1 MRPFSGQGQRLPERK
16 ERVNDRIRAKEIR
29 VIDEQGAQLG
39 VMIPQLALNLARERG
54 FDLVEVSP
62 TAVPPVCRI
71 MDYGQFLYERKK
83 KEHAAKK
90 KQKVFRVKEVKFRPK
105 TDEHDY
111 RFKLNNIVRF
121 LTEGDKVKATIIFRG
136 RENFHQDIG
145 FRILDR
151 LKTELG
157 DKGLIEVAPRKEGS
171 LLHMIIAPK
180 KSHGAAAPKREGPAR
195 EEMRRQ
201 EPARQAAAPE
211 AAAAT
216 EELKGEE
223 K

>member
-1 MRPFSGQGQRLPERK
+1 MRPFQGQGPRLPERK

-29 VIDEQGAQLG
+29 VIDEQGNQLG
-39 VMIPQLALNLARERG
+39 VMIPQLALDLARERG
-54 FDLVEVSP
+54 YDLVEVSP

-83 KEHAAKK
+83 KEHAAKR
-90 KQKVFRVKEVKFRPK
+90 KQKVFRVKEIKFRPK

-111 RFKLNNIVRF
+111 QFKLKNIMRF

-145 FRILDR
+145 FRILER
-151 LKTELG
+151 LRSELNETG
-157 DKGLIEVAPRKEGS
+157 IIEVPPRKEGS

-180 KSHGAAAPKREGPAR
+180 KAPSPPKREGKR
-195 EEMRRQ
+195 EDKR
-201 EPARQAAAPE
+201 
-211 AAAAT
+211 
-216 EELKGEE
+216 GEKRE
-223 K
+223 DT

>member
-1 MRPFSGQGQRLPERK
+1 MRPFQGQGPRPPERK

-29 VIDEQGAQLG
+29 VIDDEGKQLG
-39 VMIPQLALNLARERG
+39 VMIPQLALDLAKERG

-83 KEHAAKK
+83 KEHAAKR
-90 KQKVFRVKEVKFRPK
+90 KQKQFKVKEIKFRPK

-111 RFKLNNIVRF
+111 QFKLKNIIRF
-121 LTEGDKVKATIIFRG
+121 LGEGDKVKATIIFRG

-151 LKTELG
+151 LKNELG
-157 DKGLIEVAPRKEGS
+157 EAGAVEVPPRKEGS

-180 KSHGAAAPKREGPAR
+180 KIQGAPAPKRED
-195 EEMRRQ
+195 
-201 EPARQAAAPE
+201 
-211 AAAAT
+211 
-216 EELKGEE
+216 K
-223 K
+223 

>member
-1 MRPFSGQGQRLPERK
+1 MRPFQGQGPRIPERK

-29 VIDEQGAQLG
+29 VIDDQGNQLG
-39 VMIPQLALNLARERG
+39 VMLPQQALDLARERG
-54 FDLVEVSP
+54 YDLVEVSP

-83 KEHAAKK
+83 KEHSAKK
-90 KQKVFRVKEVKFRPK
+90 KQKQFKVKEIKFRPK
-105 TDEHDY
+105 TDEHDFQ
-111 RFKLNNIVRF
+111 FKLKNITRF

-151 LKTELG
+151 LRKELLETG
-157 DKGLIEVAPRKEGS
+157 IIEVPPRKEGS

-180 KSHGAAAPKREGPAR
+180 KVQGAPAPKREEKR
-195 EEMRRQ
+195 EE
-201 EPARQAAAPE
+201 
-211 AAAAT
+211 
-216 EELKGEE
+216 K
-223 K
+223 

>member
-1 MRPFSGQGQRLPERK
+1 MRPFQGQGPRLPERK

-29 VIDEQGAQLG
+29 VIDDEGKQLG
-39 VMIPQLALNLARERG
+39 VMIPQLALDLAKERG

-83 KEHAAKK
+83 KEHAAKR
-90 KQKVFRVKEVKFRPK
+90 KQKQFKVKEIKFRPK

-111 RFKLNNIVRF
+111 QFKLKNITRF
-121 LTEGDKVKATIIFRG
+121 LGEGDKVKATIIFRG

-145 FRILDR
+145 FRILER
-151 LKTELG
+151 LKNELG
-157 DKGLIEVAPRKEGS
+157 ETGIIEVPPRKEGS

-180 KSHGAAAPKREGPAR
+180 KIQGAPAPKRED
-195 EEMRRQ
+195 
-201 EPARQAAAPE
+201 
-211 AAAAT
+211 
-216 EELKGEE
+216 K
-223 K
+223 

>member
-1 MRPFSGQGQRLPERK
+1 MRPFQGQGPRLPERR
-16 ERVNDRIRAKEIR
+16 ERINDRIRAKEIR
-29 VIDEQGAQLG
+29 VIDETGAQLG

-71 MDYGQFLYERKK
+71 MNYGQFLYERKK
-83 KEHAAKK
+83 KEHSAKR

-111 RFKLNNIVRF
+111 QFKLKNIQRF
-121 LTEGDKVKATIIFRG
+121 LTDGDKVKATIIFRG

-145 FRILDR
+145 VRILDR
-151 LKTELG
+151 LRTELAETG
-157 DKGLIEVAPRKEGS
+157 VVEVAPRKEGS
-171 LLHMIIAPK
+171 LLHMILAPK
-180 KSHGAAAPKREGPAR
+180 KVHGAPAPKRE
-195 EEMRRQ
+195 
-201 EPARQAAAPE
+201 
-211 AAAAT
+211 
-216 EELKGEE
+216 E

>member
-1 MRPFSGQGQRLPERK
+1 MRPFQGQGPRLPERK

-29 VIDEQGAQLG
+29 VIDEQGQQLG
-39 VMIPQLALNLARERG
+39 VMIPQMALDLAKERG

-83 KEHAAKK
+83 KEHAAKR
-90 KQKVFRVKEVKFRPK
+90 KQKQFRVKEIKFRPK
-105 TDEHDY
+105 TDEHDFQ
-111 RFKLNNIVRF
+111 FKLKNITRF
-121 LTEGDKVKATIIFRG
+121 LGEGDKVKATIIFRG

-151 LKTELG
+151 LKTALG
-157 DKGLIEVAPRKEGS
+157 DAGVVEVPPRKEGS

-180 KSHGAAAPKREGPAR
+180 KTQAASTQKREDH
-195 EEMRRQ
+195 
-201 EPARQAAAPE
+201 
-211 AAAAT
+211 
-216 EELKGEE
+216 KS
-223 K
+223 

>member
-1 MRPFSGQGQRLPERK
+1 MRPFQGQGPRLPERK

-29 VIDEQGAQLG
+29 VIDETGAQLG
-39 VMIPQLALNLARERG
+39 VMIPQLALNLAKERG

-83 KEHAAKK
+83 KEHAAKR

-111 RFKLNNIVRF
+111 QFKLKNISRF
-121 LTEGDKVKATIIFRG
+121 LSEGDKVKATIIFRG

-145 FRILDR
+145 FRILER
-151 LKTELG
+151 LRNELAETG
-157 DKGLIEVAPRKEGS
+157 IIETSPRKEGS
-171 LLHMIIAPK
+171 LLHMISAPK
-180 KSHGAAAPKREGPAR
+180 KAHGAPVSKRE
-195 EEMRRQ
+195 
-201 EPARQAAAPE
+201 
-211 AAAAT
+211 
-216 EELKGEE
+216 E

>member
-1 MRPFSGQGQRLPERK
+1 MRPFQGPGPRLPERK

-29 VIDEQGAQLG
+29 VIDEQGKQLG
-39 VMIPQLALNLARERG
+39 VMIPQLALDLARERG
-54 FDLVEVSP
+54 YDLVEVSP

-111 RFKLNNIVRF
+111 QFKLKNIMRF
-121 LTEGDKVKATIIFRG
+121 LGEGDKVKATIIFRG

-145 FRILDR
+145 FRILER
-151 LKTELG
+151 LRDELQETG
-157 DKGLIEVAPRKEGS
+157 MIEVPPRKEAP
-171 LLHMIIAPK
+171 LPHMITPRKRPQGAP
-180 KSHGAAAPKREGPAR
+180 PTRR
-195 EEMRRQ
+195 EE
-201 EPARQAAAPE
+201 
-211 AAAAT
+211 
-216 EELKGEE
+216 K
-223 K
+223 

>member
-1 MRPFSGQGQRLPERK
+1 MRPFQGQGPRIPERK

-29 VIDEQGAQLG
+29 VIDEQGNQLG
-39 VMIPQLALNLARERG
+39 VMIPQLALDLARERG
-54 FDLVEVSP
+54 YDLVEVSP

-90 KQKVFRVKEVKFRPK
+90 KQKQFRVKEIKFRPK

-111 RFKLNNIVRF
+111 QFKLKNIMRF
-121 LTEGDKVKATIIFRG
+121 LGEGDKVKATIIFRG
-136 RENFHQDIG
+136 RENYHQDIG

-151 LKTELG
+151 LKSELG
-157 DKGLIEVAPRKEGS
+157 EAGLVEVAPRKEGS

-180 KSHGAAAPKREGPAR
+180 KPHGTLPAKREEPKRE
-195 EEMRRQ
+195 
-201 EPARQAAAPE
+201 
-211 AAAAT
+211 
-216 EELKGEE
+216 E

>member
-1 MRPFSGQGQRLPERK
+1 MRPFQGQGPRLPERK

-29 VIDEQGAQLG
+29 VIDEQGTQLG
-39 VMIPQLALNLARERG
+39 VMIPQLALDLAKERG

-83 KEHAAKK
+83 KEHSAKR
-90 KQKVFRVKEVKFRPK
+90 KQKQFKVKEIKFRPK
-105 TDEHDY
+105 TDEHDFQ
-111 RFKLNNIVRF
+111 FKLKNIVRF
-121 LTEGDKVKATIIFRG
+121 LAEGDKVKATIIFRG

-151 LKTELG
+151 LKNELVDTG
-157 DKGLIEVAPRKEGS
+157 IVEVPPRKEGS
-171 LLHMIIAPK
+171 LLHMIVAPK
-180 KSHGAAAPKREGPAR
+180 KTGAPAPKRE
-195 EEMRRQ
+195 
-201 EPARQAAAPE
+201 
-211 AAAAT
+211 
-216 EELKGEE
+216 E

>member
-1 MRPFSGQGQRLPERK
+1 MRPFQGQGPRIPERK

-29 VIDEQGAQLG
+29 VIDDQGNQLG
-39 VMIPQLALNLARERG
+39 VMLPQQALDLARERG
-54 FDLVEVSP
+54 YDLVEVSP

-83 KEHAAKK
+83 KEHSAKK
-90 KQKVFRVKEVKFRPK
+90 KQKQFKVKEIKFRPK

-111 RFKLNNIVRF
+111 QFKLKNITRF

-145 FRILDR
+145 FRILER
-151 LKTELG
+151 LRKELLETG
-157 DKGLIEVAPRKEGS
+157 IIEVPPRKEGS

-180 KSHGAAAPKREGPAR
+180 KVQGAPAPKREEKR
-195 EEMRRQ
+195 EE
-201 EPARQAAAPE
+201 
-211 AAAAT
+211 
-216 EELKGEE
+216 K
-223 K
+223 

>member
-1 MRPFSGQGQRLPERK
+1 MRPFQGQGPRIPERK

-29 VIDEQGAQLG
+29 VIDEQGNQLG
-39 VMIPQLALNLARERG
+39 VMIPQMALDLARERG
-54 FDLVEVSP
+54 YDLVEVSP

-83 KEHAAKK
+83 KEHAAKR
-90 KQKVFRVKEVKFRPK
+90 KQKQFRVKEIKFRPK

-111 RFKLNNIVRF
+111 QFKLKNILRF
-121 LTEGDKVKATIIFRG
+121 LTDGDKVKATIIFRG

-145 FRILDR
+145 FRILER
-151 LKTELG
+151 LKTDLG
-157 DKGLIEVAPRKEGS
+157 ESGMVEVPPRKEGP

-180 KSHGAAAPKREGPAR
+180 KTQGAPAARR
-195 EEMRRQ
+195 EEMPR
-201 EPARQAAAPE
+201 
-211 AAAAT
+211 
-216 EELKGEE
+216 E